1 MKPRLL
7 SLTLQLLAMYI
18 ALSSLF
24 AFATAQGPASVET
37 SGMGVILTK
46 LYPLVYPPIA
56 RTARVTGDV
65 KIEVRVRRDGIVS
78 SAEVVSGH
86 PLLKDAALKS
96 AQYSTFECRGCEQE
110 LTSYSLT
117 YTFGL
122 REDIDCGVKRVRSTR
137 CLYLWRCGYGQDK
150 TLPRASEVRRSQ
162 DHITFL
168 VDSVCIETQSATSSG
183 S

>member
-24 AFATAQGPASVET
+24 EFATAQGPASVET
-37 SGMGVILTK
+37 SGTGVILTK

-78 SAEVVSGH
+78 SAEIVSGH

-96 AQYSTFECRGCEQE
+96 AQCRGCEQE

-117 YTFGL
+117 YTVGL
-122 REDIDCGVKRVRSTR
+122 REDVDCGVKRVRSTR

-150 TLPRASEVRRSQ
+150 TLPSAPEVRRSQ